1 MIALDT
7 NVLARFY
14 VEDQRDPLDFADALH
29 LAASHRCSE
38 MITFDARRFARRS
51 NRLGL
56 KPRCSVPLR

>member
-7 NVLARFY
+7 NVLACFY
-14 VEDQRDPLDFADALH
+14 VEDERDPPDFADALY
-29 LAASHRCSE
+29 LAASHRYSE
-38 MITFDARRFARRS
+38 MVTFDARRFAKRS